1 MICLLQA
8 IWSFSQFHPLCE
20 PPLII
25 NARLKRH
32 LRRKKIT
39 KPEPEWCLG
48 AIFCNGTRRLTS
60 GCPRWGGVRVIQ
72 HLGDACHMSPPPP
85 PTLTTPTTPTHKG
98 WVFHL
103 GEHSVKSNSTVQT
116 WLLFCSYRS
125 WRMRSIK
132 IKRVVGPQCSA
143 IRQQAP
149 WPTRPTGR
157 LPSCFADQW
166 CFKQICAKR
175 PVYHDNSANPQHD
188 GLMGLIAGCPTGAN
202 APTTSHSRYHF

>member
-1 MICLLQA
+1 MYFCVLTCYLQTF
-8 IWSFSQFHPLCE
+8 WSFFQFHPLCE

-32 LRRKKIT
+32 LDHKKKIT
-39 KPEPEWCLG
+39 KPKPEWCLSG
-48 AIFCNGTRRLTS
+48 FFCNGTRRLTS

-103 GEHSVKSNSTVQT
+103 SEHSVKSNSTVQNMT
-116 WLLFCSYRS
+116 LSCSYHS
-125 WRMRSIK
+125 WRMRWIK

-143 IRQQAP
+143 ISSSL
-149 WPTRPTGR
+149 T
-157 LPSCFADQW
+157 D
-166 CFKQICAKR
+166 
-175 PVYHDNSANPQHD
+175 
-188 GLMGLIAGCPTGAN
+188 
-202 APTTSHSRYHF
+202 